1 MNELDH
7 SDIDKTLGEHRLG
20 INASELHGSLCGYLC
35 AGGAAGTHAWCEAL
49 ALEALQDVISDDARA
64 RGTFK
69 QFFDQSRA
77 RLIDPL
83 LTFEPL
89 LPDADVNLPS
99 RAAALVEWCRG
110 FVGGLG
116 LAGND
121 GAGALSDDGQEV
133 LADLSR
139 IAASDLTTGDSDE
152 DEADFIEVVEFVRV
166 GVLLL
171 QSELTAIAPGATL
184 Q

>member
-1 MNELDH
+1 MSELDH
-7 SDIDKTLGEHRLG
+7 RQIDNVLSEHRLG

-35 AGGAAGTHAWCEAL
+35 AGGAAGTNAWCEAL
-49 ALEALQDVISDDARA
+49 ALEALQDVISDDADA
-64 RGTFK
+64 RRTFG
-69 QFFDQSRA
+69 QFFSQSRA
-77 RLIDPL
+77 RLIDPQL
-83 LTFEPL
+83 AFEPL
-89 LPDADVNLPS
+89 LPDAEDPVPQ

-116 LAGND
+116 LAGNES
-121 GAGALSDDGQEV
+121 AETLSEEGQEV

-139 IAASDLTTGDSDE
+139 IAASDLVTGNSDE
-152 DEADFIEVVEFVRV
+152 DEADFTEVLEYVRM

-171 QSELTAIAPGATL
+171 QSELTAVIPGTTL